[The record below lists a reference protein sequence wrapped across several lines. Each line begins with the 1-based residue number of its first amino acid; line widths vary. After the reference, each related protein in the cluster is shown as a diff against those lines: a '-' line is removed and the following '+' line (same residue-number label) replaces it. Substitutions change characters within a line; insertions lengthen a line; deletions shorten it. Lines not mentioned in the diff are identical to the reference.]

1 MKTYRERYDHLQEM
15 RESLHANSG
24 LSERTIHRHTT
35 KYLGRNTPQQ
45 STDKLHEFLIR
56 KVVTNLLSEQVVH
69 HNIREHQDDLLEVF
83 LLEKLMETARGYR
96 KYKRLKA
103 ISEKFENDIKRN
115 IATQPQVVRRTAA
128 QTKVKYQ
135 PESFFTALR
144 EEKMSDRRKG
154 IKLHHQGRTLS
165 LYNDGLKNK

>member
-1 MKTYRERYDHLQEM
+1 MRSYRQSYECFYNA
-15 RESLHANSG
+15 REWIGSNDG
-24 LSERTIHRHTT
+24 QSEREIHRNITSF
-35 KYLGRNTPQQ
+35 LGRNTPQQ

-56 KVVTNLLSEQVVH
+56 RVVTNLLSEQVVH
-69 HNIREHQDDLLEVF
+69 YNIREHQDDLLEVF
-83 LLEKLMETARGYR
+83 LLEKLMETARAYK

-103 ISEKFENDIKRN
+103 ISEKFDNDIKRN

-144 EEKMSDRRKG
+144 EDKMSDRRKG
-154 IKLHHQGRTLS
+154 IKLQHQGRTLS
-165 LYNDGLKNK
+165 LYNDTLKNK